1 MATSTFSKID
11 SNQIA
16 SNRQVY
22 AVACH
27 FANIHS
33 KSPSERYG
41 LTKVF
46 NAVIN
51 KSYKDSDSYMTHGDA
66 TEFFEWDCVPPQ
78 FLHMVSKPKAKKK
91 VVAKKPVKTSET
103 QKKATPK
110 GKAKEVKSTAKP
122 TASDKKMQK
131 LEKRVDILDRK
142 LDKIL
147 DALTM

>member
-27 FANIHS
+27 FANIHA
-33 KSPSERYG
+33 KNPSERYG

-46 NAVIN
+46 NAILN
-51 KSYKDSDSYMTHGDA
+51 KTYRDQDSYMTHGEA

-78 FLHMVSKPKAKKK
+78 FLHMVSKPKKKSVK
-91 VVAKKPVKTSET
+91 TSKTQKKSVKTSE
-103 QKKATPK
+103 KSTPK
-110 GKAKEVKSTAKP
+110 GKAKKLTNTQRIDSLES
-122 TASDKKMQK
+122 KM
-131 LEKRVDILDRK
+131 
-142 LDKIL
+142 DKIL
-147 DALTM
+147 EILSSK

>member
-1 MATSTFSKID
+1 MATSTFNQID

-46 NAVIN
+46 NAIIN

-91 VVAKKPVKTSET
+91 VVAKKAVKTSKT
-103 QKKATPK
+103 QKKAIPK
-110 GKAKEVKSTAKP
+110 GKAKKLTNTQRIDSLES
-122 TASDKKMQK
+122 KM
-131 LEKRVDILDRK
+131 
-142 LDKIL
+142 DKIL
-147 DALTM
+147 EILSAK

>member
-1 MATSTFSKID
+1 MATSTFNQID

-78 FLHMVSKPKAKKK
+78 FLHMVSKPKAK
-91 VVAKKPVKTSET
+91 AKKATESVKTSKT
-103 QKKATPK
+103 QKKAIPK
-110 GKAKEVKSTAKP
+110 GKAKLTNTQRIDSLES
-122 TASDKKMQK
+122 KM
-131 LEKRVDILDRK
+131 
-142 LDKIL
+142 DKIL
-147 DALTM
+147 EILSAK

>member
-1 MATSTFSKID
+1 MATSTFNQID

-46 NAVIN
+46 NAVLN
-51 KSYKDSDSYMTHGDA
+51 KSYKDSDSYMTHGEA

-91 VVAKKPVKTSET
+91 VVAKKPVKTSKT

-110 GKAKEVKSTAKP
+110 GKAKMTNTQRIDSLES
-122 TASDKKMQK
+122 KM
-131 LEKRVDILDRK
+131 
-142 LDKIL
+142 DKIL
-147 DALTM
+147 EILSAK

>member
-1 MATSTFSKID
+1 MNFLTFNIRNTKMATSTFNQID

-46 NAVIN
+46 NAILN

-91 VVAKKPVKTSET
+91 VVAKKPVKTSKT
-103 QKKATPK
+103 QKKAIPK
-110 GKAKEVKSTAKP
+110 GKAKMTNTQRIDSLES
-122 TASDKKMQK
+122 KM
-131 LEKRVDILDRK
+131 
-142 LDKIL
+142 DKIL
-147 DALTM
+147 EILSAK

>member
-1 MATSTFSKID
+1 MATSTFNQID

-33 KSPSERYG
+33 KSPSERFG

-91 VVAKKPVKTSET
+91 VAKKATEAVKTSKT
-103 QKKATPK
+103 QKKAIPK
-110 GKAKEVKSTAKP
+110 GKAKLTNTQRIDSLES
-122 TASDKKMQK
+122 KM
-131 LEKRVDILDRK
+131 
-142 LDKIL
+142 DKIL
-147 DALTM
+147 EILSAK

>member
-1 MATSTFSKID
+1 MATSTFNQID

-46 NAVIN
+46 NAILN
-51 KSYKDSDSYMTHGDA
+51 KTYRDQDSYMTHGEA

-91 VVAKKPVKTSET
+91 VVAKKPVKTSKT
-103 QKKATPK
+103 QKKTTPK
-110 GKAKEVKSTAKP
+110 GKAKKLTNTQRIDSLES
-122 TASDKKMQK
+122 KM
-131 LEKRVDILDRK
+131 
-142 LDKIL
+142 DKIL
-147 DALTM
+147 EILSAK

>member
-1 MATSTFSKID
+1 MATSTFNQID

-46 NAVIN
+46 NAIIN
-51 KSYKDSDSYMTHGDA
+51 KSYKDSDSYMTHGEA
-66 TEFFEWDCVPPQ
+66 TEWFEWDCVPPQ

-91 VVAKKPVKTSET
+91 VVAKKPVKTSKT
-103 QKKATPK
+103 QKKAIPK
-110 GKAKEVKSTAKP
+110 GKAKMTNTQRIDSLES
-122 TASDKKMQK
+122 KM
-131 LEKRVDILDRK
+131 
-142 LDKIL
+142 DKIL
-147 DALTM
+147 EILSAK

>member
-1 MATSTFSKID
+1 MATSTFNQID

-46 NAVIN
+46 NAILN
-51 KSYKDSDSYMTHGDA
+51 KSYKDSDSYMTHGEA

-91 VVAKKPVKTSET
+91 VAKRVTKSVKTSKT
-103 QKKATPK
+103 QKKAIPK
-110 GKAKEVKSTAKP
+110 GKAKMTNTQRIDSLES
-122 TASDKKMQK
+122 KM
-131 LEKRVDILDRK
+131 
-142 LDKIL
+142 DKIL
-147 DALTM
+147 EILSAK

>member
-1 MATSTFSKID
+1 MATSTFNQID

-51 KSYKDSDSYMTHGDA
+51 KSYKDSDSYMTHGEA

-91 VVAKKPVKTSET
+91 VVAKKPVKTSKT
-103 QKKATPK
+103 QKKAIPK
-110 GKAKEVKSTAKP
+110 GKAKMTNTQRIDSLES
-122 TASDKKMQK
+122 KM
-131 LEKRVDILDRK
+131 
-142 LDKIL
+142 DKIL
-147 DALTM
+147 EILSAK

>member
-1 MATSTFSKID
+1 MATSTFNQID

-46 NAVIN
+46 NAILN
-51 KSYKDSDSYMTHGDA
+51 KSYKDSDSYMTHGEA

-78 FLHMVSKPKAKKK
+78 FLHMVSKPKKAKKK
-91 VVAKKPVKTSET
+91 VVAKKPVKTSKT
-103 QKKATPK
+103 QKKAIPK
-110 GKAKEVKSTAKP
+110 GKAKMTNTQRIDSLES
-122 TASDKKMQK
+122 KM
-131 LEKRVDILDRK
+131 
-142 LDKIL
+142 DKIL
-147 DALTM
+147 EILSAK

>member
-27 FANIHS
+27 FANIHA
-33 KSPSERYG
+33 KNPSERYG

-46 NAVIN
+46 NAILN
-51 KSYKDSDSYMTHGDA
+51 KTYRDQDSYMTHGEA

-78 FLHMVSKPKAKKK
+78 FLHMVSKPKK
-91 VVAKKPVKTSET
+91 AKKPVKTSKT

-110 GKAKEVKSTAKP
+110 GKAKKLTNTQRIDSLES
-122 TASDKKMQK
+122 KM
-131 LEKRVDILDRK
+131 
-142 LDKIL
+142 DKIL
-147 DALTM
+147 EILSAK

>member
-1 MATSTFSKID
+1 MATSTFNQID

-91 VVAKKPVKTSET
+91 VAKKAKESVKTSKT
-103 QKKATPK
+103 QKKAIPK
-110 GKAKEVKSTAKP
+110 GKAKMTNTQRIDSLES
-122 TASDKKMQK
+122 KM
-131 LEKRVDILDRK
+131 
-142 LDKIL
+142 DKIL
-147 DALTM
+147 EILSAK

>member
-1 MATSTFSKID
+1 MATSTFNQID

-91 VVAKKPVKTSET
+91 VVAKKPVKTSKT
-103 QKKATPK
+103 QKKAIPK
-110 GKAKEVKSTAKP
+110 GKAKLTNTQRIDSLES
-122 TASDKKMQK
+122 KM
-131 LEKRVDILDRK
+131 
-142 LDKIL
+142 DKIL
-147 DALTM
+147 EILSAK

>member
-1 MATSTFSKID
+1 MATSTFNQID

-33 KSPSERYG
+33 KNPSERYG

-46 NAVIN
+46 NAIIN

-91 VVAKKPVKTSET
+91 VVAKKAVKTSKT
-103 QKKATPK
+103 QKKAIPK
-110 GKAKEVKSTAKP
+110 GKAKKLTNTQRIDSLES
-122 TASDKKMQK
+122 KM
-131 LEKRVDILDRK
+131 
-142 LDKIL
+142 DKIL
-147 DALTM
+147 EILSAK

>member
-27 FANIHS
+27 FANIHA
-33 KSPSERYG
+33 KNPSERYG

-46 NAVIN
+46 NAILN
-51 KSYKDSDSYMTHGDA
+51 KTYRDQDSYMTHGEA

-78 FLHMVSKPKAKKK
+78 FLHMVSKPKKAKK
-91 VVAKKPVKTSET
+91 VAKKSAETVKT

>member
-1 MATSTFSKID
+1 MATSTFNQID

-91 VVAKKPVKTSET
+91 VVAKKAVKSVKTSKT
-103 QKKATPK
+103 QKKAIPK
-110 GKAKEVKSTAKP
+110 GKAKMTNTQRIDSLES
-122 TASDKKMQK
+122 KM
-131 LEKRVDILDRK
+131 
-142 LDKIL
+142 DKIL
-147 DALTM
+147 EILSAK

>member
-1 MATSTFSKID
+1 MNFLTFNIRNTKMATSTFNQID

-46 NAVIN
+46 NAIIN

-91 VVAKKPVKTSET
+91 VVAKKPVKTSKA
-103 QKKATPK
+103 QKKAIPK
-110 GKAKEVKSTAKP
+110 GKAKMTNTQRIDSLES
-122 TASDKKMQK
+122 KM
-131 LEKRVDILDRK
+131 
-142 LDKIL
+142 DKIL
-147 DALTM
+147 EILSAK

>member
-1 MATSTFSKID
+1 MATSTFNQID

-46 NAVIN
+46 NAILN
-51 KSYKDSDSYMTHGDA
+51 KSYKDSDSYMTHGEA

-91 VVAKKPVKTSET
+91 VVAKKAVKSVKTSKT
-103 QKKATPK
+103 QKKAIPK
-110 GKAKEVKSTAKP
+110 GKAKMTNTQRIDSLES
-122 TASDKKMQK
+122 KM
-131 LEKRVDILDRK
+131 
-142 LDKIL
+142 DKIL
-147 DALTM
+147 EILSAK

>member
-1 MATSTFSKID
+1 MATSTFNQID

-46 NAVIN
+46 NAILN
-51 KSYKDSDSYMTHGDA
+51 KSYKDSDSYMTHGEA

-91 VVAKKPVKTSET
+91 VVAKKPVKTSKT
-103 QKKATPK
+103 QKKAIPK
-110 GKAKEVKSTAKP
+110 GKAKMTNTQRIDSLES
-122 TASDKKMQK
+122 KM
-131 LEKRVDILDRK
+131 
-142 LDKIL
+142 DKIL
-147 DALTM
+147 EILSAK

>member
-1 MATSTFSKID
+1 MATSTFNQID

-46 NAVIN
+46 NAILN
-51 KSYKDSDSYMTHGDA
+51 KTYRDQDSYMTHGEA

-78 FLHMVSKPKAKKK
+78 FLHMVSKPKKAKK
-91 VVAKKPVKTSET
+91 VAKKTVESVKKT
-103 QKKATPK
+103 TPK
-110 GKAKEVKSTAKP
+110 GKAKKLTNTQRIDSLES
-122 TASDKKMQK
+122 KM
-131 LEKRVDILDRK
+131 
-142 LDKIL
+142 DKIL
-147 DALTM
+147 EILSAK

>member
-1 MATSTFSKID
+1 MATSTFNQID

-78 FLHMVSKPKAKKK
+78 FLHMVSKPKAK
-91 VVAKKPVKTSET
+91 AKKAKESVKTSKT
-103 QKKATPK
+103 QKKAIPK
-110 GKAKEVKSTAKP
+110 GKAKLTNTQRIDSLES
-122 TASDKKMQK
+122 KM
-131 LEKRVDILDRK
+131 
-142 LDKIL
+142 DKIL
-147 DALTM
+147 EILSAK

>member
-27 FANIHS
+27 FANIHA
-33 KSPSERYG
+33 KNPSERYG

-46 NAVIN
+46 NAILN
-51 KSYKDSDSYMTHGDA
+51 KTYRDQDSYMTHGEA

-91 VVAKKPVKTSET
+91 VVAKKPVKTSKT
-103 QKKATPK
+103 QKKAIPK
-110 GKAKEVKSTAKP
+110 GKAKMTNTQRIDSLES
-122 TASDKKMQK
+122 KM
-131 LEKRVDILDRK
+131 
-142 LDKIL
+142 DKIL
-147 DALTM
+147 EILSAK

>member
-1 MATSTFSKID
+1 MATSTFNQID

-46 NAVIN
+46 NAIIN
-51 KSYKDSDSYMTHGDA
+51 KSYKDSDSYMTHGEA
-66 TEFFEWDCVPPQ
+66 TEWFEWDCVPPQ

-91 VVAKKPVKTSET
+91 VAKRVTKSVKTSKT
-103 QKKATPK
+103 QKKAIPK
-110 GKAKEVKSTAKP
+110 GKAKMTNTQRIDSLES
-122 TASDKKMQK
+122 KM
-131 LEKRVDILDRK
+131 
-142 LDKIL
+142 DKIL
-147 DALTM
+147 EILSAK